1 MQKEHLLQVNGD
13 LSIVLCGQAGAG
25 IQTVEQLLVRVL
37 QRWGYHVFATKEYMS
52 RVRGGSNSTTIRVG
66 STPVRAVVDRIDVL
80 IPLNKGVISHVEHR
94 ITAETVILCEKD
106 NLDVNVPNVEHIDV
120 PFTQI
125 AEDVGNKLFSNTVA
139 VGLVGAML
147 SVDLS
152 LMTDFVRAR
161 FAGKDET
168 LISGN
173 VQALEKGFQVGKE
186 LVEAK
191 TVQIQIRP
199 DEAVKDDILIN
210 GTEAVGLGVLAG
222 GSNFIGAYPMS
233 PSTGLLTFLAKHG
246 DQLGVVVE
254 QAEDEIAGINMAIG
268 AWYGGAR
275 AIASTSGGGFALM
288 SEGLS
293 LAGMI
298 ESPLVVHVAQRPGPA
313 TGLPT
318 RTGQEDLNLVLYAGH
333 GEFCRVILAPGTL
346 QQAYELSAR
355 AFDLADRY
363 QVPVFVLTD
372 QYFVDTYYNTRRF
385 DVPEANV
392 EHQFVK
398 TAKNYRRF
406 ALTEDGLSP
415 RGIPGH
421 GDGLVV
427 VDSDEHDEQGHITED
442 LDIRVHMV
450 DKRLARGRLLDQEV
464 IEPTL
469 WPNKDFKTLVLC
481 WGSTLPVV
489 QEAITVVARDD
500 VSMLH
505 FAQVWPLPQNLKD
518 ILIRAEKLIC
528 LEGNATGQFA
538 AIVKQQTGVDIQE
551 KILKYNGLQF
561 TVEEVT
567 TSLGKNSDKGLR
579 HGS

>member
-173 VQALEKGFQVGKE
+173 VQALEKGFQVGIE
-186 LVEAK
+186 LVAAK
-191 TVQIQIRP
+191 NVQIEIQA

-222 GSNFIGAYPMS
+222 GCNFIGAYPMS
-233 PSTGLLTFLAKHG
+233 PSTGLLTFLAEHG
-246 DQLGVVVE
+246 DQFGVVVE
-254 QAEDEIAGINMAIG
+254 QA
-268 AWYGGAR
+268 
-275 AIASTSGGGFALM
+275 
-288 SEGLS
+288 
-293 LAGMI
+293 
-298 ESPLVVHVAQRPGPA
+298 
-313 TGLPT
+313 
-318 RTGQEDLNLVLYAGH
+318 
-333 GEFCRVILAPGTL
+333 
-346 QQAYELSAR
+346 
-355 AFDLADRY
+355 
-363 QVPVFVLTD
+363 
-372 QYFVDTYYNTRRF
+372 
-385 DVPEANV
+385 
-392 EHQFVK
+392 
-398 TAKNYRRF
+398 
-406 ALTEDGLSP
+406 
-415 RGIPGH
+415 
-421 GDGLVV
+421 
-427 VDSDEHDEQGHITED
+427 
-442 LDIRVHMV
+442 
-450 DKRLARGRLLDQEV
+450 
-464 IEPTL
+464 
-469 WPNKDFKTLVLC
+469 
-481 WGSTLPVV
+481 
-489 QEAITVVARDD
+489 
-500 VSMLH
+500 
-505 FAQVWPLPQNLKD
+505 
-518 ILIRAEKLIC
+518 
-528 LEGNATGQFA
+528 
-538 AIVKQQTGVDIQE
+538 
-551 KILKYNGLQF
+551 
-561 TVEEVT
+561 
-567 TSLGKNSDKGLR
+567 
-579 HGS
+579 